1 MLNLHSYYDFFIVNI
16 CILQIFVVPLYCQKN
31 NENMKQKKEMIEV
44 TPEERELLERMRN
57 YNRSYPNGY
66 PELLLDLQQL
76 FDTMVR
82 TPYN

>member
-1 MLNLHSYYDFFIVNI
+1 ME
-16 CILQIFVVPLYCQKN
+16 QK
-31 NENMKQKKEMIEV
+31 EKLMEV

-57 YNRSYPNGY
+57 YNRSFPNGY

>member
-1 MLNLHSYYDFFIVNI
+1 MHTTNI
-16 CILQIFVVPLYCQKN
+16 CSTFVLSKEN
-31 NENMKQKKEMIEV
+31 NEYMKQKKEMMEV

-57 YNRSYPNGY
+57 YNRSFPNGY
-66 PELLLDLQQL
+66 PELLWDLQKL